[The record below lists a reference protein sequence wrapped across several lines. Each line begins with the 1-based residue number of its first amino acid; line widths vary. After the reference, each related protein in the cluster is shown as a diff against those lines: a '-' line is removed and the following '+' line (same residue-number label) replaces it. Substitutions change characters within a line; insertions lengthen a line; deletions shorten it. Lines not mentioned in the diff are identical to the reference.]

1 MYTYRKS
8 MNLFYH
14 VTYKPIDAAEKG
26 LMMPAMR
33 FMTQDDA
40 AALWQWLR
48 AVATK
53 PMPAYTTAAT
63 AAHPAAAVRVNGT
76 APPMPP
82 APAPA
87 GTPRP

>member
-14 VTYKPIDAAEKG
+14 VAYKPIDAAEKG

-53 PMPAYTTAAT
+53 PMPAYTTT
-63 AAHPAAAVRVNGT
+63 AKTAHPT
-76 APPMPP
+76 A

-87 GTPRP
+87 GTARP